1 MEALSASEVSHQ
13 LAARPSWKMEKGH
26 LIRQFDFA
34 DFAKALEF
42 VNRVGELAEE
52 MAHHPDIEINY
63 NKVRLSLVTHDAGGL
78 TNQDFQLAAAIDNLA
93 PYPQAIAS

>member
-78 TNQDFQLAAAIDNLA
+78 TNQDFQLAAAIDNLV
-93 PYPQAIAS
+93 PYPQALAS